1 MHGFVCLYVFVN
13 PTLGNT
19 PLTSVITVG
28 KAKDW
33 VPELV
38 KRAGELHVGSGFDKS
53 TDV

>member
-1 MHGFVCLYVFVN
+1 MHGLVCLYVFVRLMQAK
-13 PTLGNT
+13 TL
-19 PLTSVITVG
+19 LTSVITVG